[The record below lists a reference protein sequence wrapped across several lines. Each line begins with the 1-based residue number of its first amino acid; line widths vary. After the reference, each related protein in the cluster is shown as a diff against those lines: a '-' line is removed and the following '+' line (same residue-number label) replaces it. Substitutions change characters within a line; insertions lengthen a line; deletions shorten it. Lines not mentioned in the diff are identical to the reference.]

1 MEGGKKMSW
10 EEEDLAKAVKILAG
24 TAAIP
29 LKVAADIAG
38 DVVESLKDYVPK
50 PSKLASNLIDMRIST
65 LKTIT
70 KVIEKEIA
78 LLEEYKS
85 ELEAKEEKKEK
96 IKVE

>member
-1 MEGGKKMSW
+1 MSN
-10 EEEDLAKAVKILAG
+10 EEEELVKAIKVLAG

-38 DVVESLKDYVPK
+38 EITESFKSYIPR

-70 KVIEKEIA
+70 KVIEREID
-78 LLEEYKS
+78 LLEEYKG
-85 ELEAKEEKKEK
+85 ELEGKEEKKEK
-96 IKVE
+96 VKVE

>member
-1 MEGGKKMSW
+1 MSW

-29 LKVAADIAG
+29 LKIAADVAG
-38 DVVESLKDYVPK
+38 DVVKSLEDYVPK
-50 PSKLASNLIDMRIST
+50 PSKLASNLIDMRIGT

>member
-1 MEGGKKMSW
+1 MSW

-29 LKVAADIAG
+29 LKIAADVAG
-38 DVVESLKDYVPK
+38 DIVESLKDYVPK
-50 PSKLASNLIDMRIST
+50 PSELASNLIDMRIST